1 MKKNI
6 CGLLV
11 GLVMMFP
18 FLANAEEVENYAKI
32 GDNEY
37 ATLKEAVE
45 AAEVCTDLS
54 TCDVTTIEVVASH
67 ETSGIVFAEGKNLV
81 IDLGGFTVTFN
92 PPTVGSKGTE
102 TIDMQILK
110 NSNVTFQ
117 NGKFVSSD
125 TDKSKMFIQN
135 YANLTLKDVEI
146 VAMNDLNQ
154 YAVSN
159 NSGDVNIIGNTSIKA
174 KSVAFDVCGFHAHGY
189 KIGPKVVVDT
199 TGTIEGTIEVS
210 AEEGEK
216 TRELS
221 LLVKNMNHV
230 GEFSVLSEDLNDNI
244 KFEDGSKVYT
254 VVDGEETKSVV
265 AADKEVIDTPYI
277 KDSSVGEDFD
287 KDMESFNKEMNNFEV
302 EIEEAIKLL
311 EEAGEEIPEAFEEY
325 KQFIIDYKKTLEN
338 KKLIAGYD
346 ILYGRFIDEMVVS
359 GKEEMQPNKKVSV
372 TLDIPEGLEK
382 VKEGYTRK
390 FNVIRIHNE
399 VVEEDDGTTRD
410 RFEIAEINAKDNG
423 DGTLTFETDKFSTY
437 ILAYE
442 DVLDVNNVKTF
453 DGITSYIILGGLSLV
468 ALIAVSVVTKKK
480 AFN

>member
-1 MKKNI
+1 MKKKI

-18 FLANAEEVENYAKI
+18 ILANAEEVENYAKI
-32 GDNEY
+32 GNEEY

-67 ETSGIVFAEGKNLV
+67 ETSGIIFVEGKNLV
-81 IDLGGFTVTFN
+81 IDLGGFTVTFKA
-92 PPTVGSKGTE
+92 PTVGSKGTQ

-174 KSVAFDVCGFHAHGY
+174 KRVAFDVCGFHAHGY

-244 KFEDGSKVYT
+244 TIMAGTYTDKDTVSKLPLETGNDVYEVIT
-254 VVDGEETKSVV
+254 LDGEIEYVV
-265 AADKEVIDTPYI
+265 AKEEELEEGYFGLGFDRETLDKVEDDELEETLKLVDEALANKYKAAIYYEI
-277 KDSSVGEDFD
+277 KYGPLL
-287 KDMESFNKEMNNFEV
+287 NNRLVTDETTYKTELDEEV
-302 EIEEAIKLL
+302 EI
-311 EEAGEEIPEAFEEY
+311 
-325 KQFIIDYKKTLEN
+325 
-338 KKLIAGYD
+338 
-346 ILYGRFIDEMVVS
+346 
-359 GKEEMQPNKKVSV
+359 

-382 VKEGYTRK
+382 VKEGYKREYS
-390 FNVIRIHNE
+390 VIRVHLNKEGKYETDILDAIENK
-399 VVEEDDGTTRD
+399 DGTVTFKTD
-410 RFEIAEINAKDNG
+410 R
-423 DGTLTFETDKFSTY
+423 FSTY
-437 ILAYE
+437 VLAYE
-442 DVLDVNNVKTF
+442 DVNNPKTF

-468 ALIAVSVVTKKK
+468 ALIAVSVVAKKK

>member
-1 MKKNI
+1 MKKKI

-18 FLANAEEVENYAKI
+18 VLANAEEVENYAKI

-67 ETSGIVFAEGKNLV
+67 ETSGIIFAEGKNLV
-81 IDLGGFTVTFN
+81 IDLGGYTVTFKA
-92 PPTVGSKGTE
+92 PTVGSKGTE

-146 VAMNDLNQ
+146 VAMNDLNL

-174 KSVAFDVCGFHAHGY
+174 KDVEFDVYGWYTYY
-189 KIGPKVVVDT
+189 KNGPQVTVDT
-199 TGTIEGTIEVS
+199 TGTIEGKIEVTADS
-210 AEEGEK
+210 AVATE
-216 TRELS
+216 ELS
-221 LLVKNMNHV
+221 LVVENMNHV
-230 GEFSVLSEDLNDNI
+230 GEFYIQEGLEEYVTIMAGTYTDKETVSKLPLETGND
-244 KFEDGSKVYT
+244 VYEVIT
-254 VVDGEETKSVV
+254 LDGEIEYVV
-265 AADKEVIDTPYI
+265 AKEEELEEGYFGLGFNRETLDKVEDDELEETLKLVDEALANKYKAAIYYEI
-277 KDSSVGEDFD
+277 KYGPLL
-287 KDMESFNKEMNNFEV
+287 NNRLVTDETTYKTELDEEV
-302 EIEEAIKLL
+302 EI
-311 EEAGEEIPEAFEEY
+311 
-325 KQFIIDYKKTLEN
+325 
-338 KKLIAGYD
+338 
-346 ILYGRFIDEMVVS
+346 
-359 GKEEMQPNKKVSV
+359 

-382 VKEGYTRK
+382 VKEGYKREYS
-390 FNVIRIHNE
+390 VIRVHLNKEGKYETDILDATENK
-399 VVEEDDGTTRD
+399 DGTVTFKTD
-410 RFEIAEINAKDNG
+410 R
-423 DGTLTFETDKFSTY
+423 FSTY
-437 ILAYE
+437 VLAYE
-442 DVLDVNNVKTF
+442 DVNNPKTF

-468 ALIAVSVVTKKK
+468 ALIAVSVVAKKK

>member
-11 GLVMMFP
+11 GLVMLFP
-18 FLANAEEVENYAKI
+18 VLANAEEVENYAKI
-32 GDNEY
+32 GNNEY

-67 ETSGIVFAEGKNLV
+67 ETSGIIFAEGKNLV
-81 IDLGGFTVTFN
+81 IDLGGYTVTFKA
-92 PPTVGSKGTE
+92 PTVGSKGTE

-146 VAMNDLNQ
+146 VAMNDLNL

-174 KSVAFDVCGFHAHGY
+174 KDVEFDVYGWYTYY
-189 KIGPKVVVDT
+189 KNGPQVTVDT
-199 TGTIEGTIEVS
+199 TGTIEGKIEVTADS
-210 AEEGEK
+210 AVATE
-216 TRELS
+216 ELS
-221 LLVKNMNHV
+221 LVVENMNHV
-230 GEFSVLSEDLNDNI
+230 GEFYIQEGLEEYVTIMAGTYTDKETVSKLPLETGND
-244 KFEDGSKVYT
+244 VYEVIT
-254 VVDGEETKSVV
+254 LDGEIEYVV
-265 AADKEVIDTPYI
+265 AKEEELEEGYFGLGFNRETLDKVEDDELEETLKLVDEALANKYKAAIYYEI
-277 KDSSVGEDFD
+277 KYGPLL
-287 KDMESFNKEMNNFEV
+287 NNRLVTDETTYKTELDEEV
-302 EIEEAIKLL
+302 EI
-311 EEAGEEIPEAFEEY
+311 
-325 KQFIIDYKKTLEN
+325 
-338 KKLIAGYD
+338 
-346 ILYGRFIDEMVVS
+346 
-359 GKEEMQPNKKVSV
+359 

-382 VKEGYTRK
+382 VKEGYKREYS
-390 FNVIRIHNE
+390 VIRVHLNKEGKYETDILDATENK
-399 VVEEDDGTTRD
+399 DGTVTFKTD
-410 RFEIAEINAKDNG
+410 R
-423 DGTLTFETDKFSTY
+423 FSTY
-437 ILAYE
+437 VLAYE
-442 DVLDVNNVKTF
+442 DVNNPKTF

-468 ALIAVSVVTKKK
+468 ALIAVSVVAKKK